1 MVELRE
7 ITRSNFE
14 NVLELIIAEFQ
25 ESFVSSVVYS
35 LAQAWVYK
43 ESAFPFAIYADNVLV
58 GFIMLGYYETKNQY
72 TLWKFLI
79 DREYQNRGYGKQAL
93 QLGIKY
99 LSEIHNASEIYT
111 GVALGNERAKY
122 LYSSLGFKE
131 TGVIEDNMEEMR
143 LVC

>member
-1 MVELRE
+1 
-7 ITRSNFE
+7 
-14 NVLELIIAEFQ
+14 
-25 ESFVSSVVYS
+25 
-35 LAQAWVYK
+35 
-43 ESAFPFAIYADNVLV
+43 
-58 GFIMLGYYETKNQY
+58 MLGYYETKNQY